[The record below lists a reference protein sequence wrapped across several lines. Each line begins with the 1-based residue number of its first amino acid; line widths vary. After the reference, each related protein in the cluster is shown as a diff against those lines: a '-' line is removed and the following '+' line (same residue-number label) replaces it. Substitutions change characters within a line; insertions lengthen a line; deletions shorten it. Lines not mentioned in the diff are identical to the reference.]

1 MNFEQIKDAANESNE
16 ISFSINKKDVHL
28 SSLFSKLY
36 LNFNNK
42 KSFYNYLSN
51 SEKFIKL
58 KGLFFI
64 KKEYGI
70 NNIKEVNS
78 FPIVEIWENENF
90 SYEINIISNNILQKS
105 SNIIDK
111 IKFHKDYTIIDIQT
125 TGINIDVD
133 KIIAVAIIN
142 VKEQKIISKNKY
154 YVNPNLSEEE
164 LKKYQS
170 IQIFSGKSAF
180 SISKIEVPGM
190 KNVNK
195 SFITEKDVI
204 KIIAR
209 NIKNE
214 ILVGHNLNFKINM
227 INSLFKRNNVKENIT
242 VKSISREQICTLKA
256 LNVNGSIK
264 NNSLDAWIK
273 RLKLNVYD
281 RSEYHDP
288 LNDSEILFNIID
300 FMKK

>member
-1 MNFEQIKDAANESNE
+1 MKFEEIKAAANESKE
-16 ISFSINKKDVHL
+16 ISFLINKKDVNL
-28 SSLFSKLY
+28 SSCFSKLY
-36 LNFNNK
+36 LDFNDK
-42 KSFYNYLSN
+42 KSFYDYLSN
-51 SEKFIKL
+51 SKKFIKL

-78 FPIVEIWENENF
+78 LSIVEIWENENF
-90 SYEINIISNNILQKS
+90 PYKINKISNNILQKS
-105 SNIIDK
+105 SNIINH

-125 TGINIDVD
+125 TGIDVNID
-133 KIIAVAIIN
+133 KIIGLAIIT
-142 VKEQKIISKNKY
+142 VKNQKIISKNNY
-154 YVNPNLSEEE
+154 YINPNLSEEE

-170 IQIFSGKSAF
+170 VQIFSGKSAF

-190 KNVNK
+190 NNVK
-195 SFITEKDVI
+195 KLFITEKDVI

-209 NIKNE
+209 NIKDE

-227 INSLFKRNNVKENIT
+227 INSLFKRNNVKDDIT

-256 LNVNGSIK
+256 LNFNGSIK

-273 RLKLNVYD
+273 RLQLNVYD

-300 FMKK
+300 RITK